1 MLHPKSTTELAR
13 IVADLME
20 DLWHKRSFL
29 NDRAYFAFRLDA
41 SSFDTDTSTTV
52 FAHYLIEGN
61 RWHFMM
67 TDSQFDVTYE
77 MITERL
83 EDDDARAARRVESW
97 RHYAFTDLVSEYIQK
112 ELDDAIASNINGEV
126 SQLTIWDT
134 FPAQKIY

>member
-1 MLHPKSTTELAR
+1 MLHPKTTTELAH

-61 RWHFMM
+61 RWYFMM

-83 EDDDARAARRVESW
+83 EDEEAHAARRVESW
-97 RHYAFTDLVSEYIQK
+97 RHYAFSDLVPMYIDL
-112 ELDDAIASNINGEV
+112 EMDYAIGSNIRGEV
-126 SQLTIWDT
+126 DQLTIWDT
-134 FPAQKIY
+134 FPAQKI

>member
-1 MLHPKSTTELAR
+1 MLHPKTTFELSH

-29 NDRAYFAFRLDA
+29 KERAYFVFRLEA
-41 SSFDTDTSTTV
+41 SAFDTDTDASV

-83 EDDDARAARRVESW
+83 GDDDARAARRVESW
-97 RHYAFTDLVSEYIQK
+97 RHYAFTDLVSGYIQK
-112 ELDDAIASNINGEV
+112 ELDDAIASNISGEV

-134 FPAQKIY
+134 FPAQTIY